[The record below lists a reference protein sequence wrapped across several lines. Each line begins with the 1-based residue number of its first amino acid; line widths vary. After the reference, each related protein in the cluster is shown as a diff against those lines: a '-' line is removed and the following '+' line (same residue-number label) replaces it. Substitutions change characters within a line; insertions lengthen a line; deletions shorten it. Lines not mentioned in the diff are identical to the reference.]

1 MLILSVVKN
10 TEKLNDRVLLVRFID
25 GSTVTV
31 DKFKNSVDIINKYGM
46 PRSWASTI
54 SKDDI
59 KTYWNI
65 LWKMAKNN

>member
-10 TEKLNDRVLLVRFID
+10 TEKLNDRVLLIRFID

-46 PRSWASTI
+46 PRSWANTI

-59 KTYWNI
+59 KTYWDI
-65 LWKMAKNN
+65 LWNMAKNN

>member
-10 TEKLNDRVLLVRFID
+10 TEKLNDRVLLIRFID

-31 DKFKNSVDIINKYGM
+31 DKFKNSVDIITKYGM
-46 PRSWASTI
+46 ARSWANTI

-59 KTYWNI
+59 KTYWDI
-65 LWKMAKNN
+65 LWKMTKNN

>member
-1 MLILSVVKN
+1 MLILSVIKN
-10 TEKLNDRVLLVRFID
+10 TEKLNDRVLLIRFID

-31 DKFKNSVDIINKYGM
+31 DKFKNSVDIINKYSM
-46 PRSWASTI
+46 PRSWANTI